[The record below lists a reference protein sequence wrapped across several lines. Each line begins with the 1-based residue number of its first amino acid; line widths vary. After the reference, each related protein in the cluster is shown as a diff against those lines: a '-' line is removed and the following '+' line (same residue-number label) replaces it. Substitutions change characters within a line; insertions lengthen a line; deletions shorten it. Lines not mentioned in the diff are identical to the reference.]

1 MWNEG
6 FIRHCLW
13 RGEVHLQG
21 YFLDYRCSY
30 RPAYRQLSR
39 LIYNFISADFQ
50 SITSEILP
58 FGGKY
63 SRSMDMFF
71 GICPKG
77 YLCHLTN
84 QYILMAKINLLL
96 IQSINGSID
105 DSVNDSLWSQAPS
118 AADAKKFIKLAA
130 QELTEEYL
138 LSSLINDDSDDIFL
152 LEVHSESATL
162 ASILL
167 SLGMVNKVIVYTVP
181 VFVATN
187 HLPFVGLLRDNQ
199 LMCEETKV
207 IGSVVRLIYQLGCR

>member
-1 MWNEG
+1 
-6 FIRHCLW
+6 
-13 RGEVHLQG
+13 
-21 YFLDYRCSY
+21 
-30 RPAYRQLSR
+30 
-39 LIYNFISADFQ
+39 
-50 SITSEILP
+50 
-58 FGGKY
+58 
-63 SRSMDMFF
+63 MDMFF

-84 QYILMAKINLLL
+84 KYILMAKINVLL

-105 DSVNDSLWSQAPS
+105 DSVNDLLWSHAPS
-118 AADAKKFIKLAA
+118 AADANKFIKLAA

-199 LMCEETKV
+199 LLCEETKV
-207 IGSVVRLIYQLGCR
+207 IGSVVCSIYQLGCR

>member
-1 MWNEG
+1 MWS
-6 FIRHCLW
+6 H
-13 RGEVHLQG
+13 
-21 YFLDYRCSY
+21 
-30 RPAYRQLSR
+30 
-39 LIYNFISADFQ
+39 
-50 SITSEILP
+50 
-58 FGGKY
+58 
-63 SRSMDMFF
+63 
-71 GICPKG
+71 
-77 YLCHLTN
+77 
-84 QYILMAKINLLL
+84 
-96 IQSINGSID
+96 
-105 DSVNDSLWSQAPS
+105 APS

-138 LSSLINDDSDDIFL
+138 LSSLIHDDSDDIFL

-207 IGSVVRLIYQLGCR
+207 IGSVVRSIYQLACR